1 MARHDRDFYYIKNG
15 KKLDENIHNEILD
28 DGDHAAAKK
37 VSDSVASDVGLTQ
50 AEIDSLSAPPVN
62 VRGKKK

>member
-1 MARHDRDFYYIKNG
+1 MARHDRDFYYIKGG
-15 KKLDENIHNEILD
+15 KKLDANIHDEILD

-37 VSDSVASDVGLTQ
+37 VSDQVAKDVGLSE
-50 AEIDSLSAPPVN
+50 AEIESLSKPPVN